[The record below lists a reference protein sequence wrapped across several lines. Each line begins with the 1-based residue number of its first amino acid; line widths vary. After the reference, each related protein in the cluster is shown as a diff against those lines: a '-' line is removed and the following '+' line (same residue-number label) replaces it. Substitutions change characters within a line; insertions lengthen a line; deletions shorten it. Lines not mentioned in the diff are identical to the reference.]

1 MTNTA
6 PLEEFGPAKLQD
18 GLLMAVENV
27 HETLRYAREKHR
39 VMVGN
44 PDHRDPWAESRRG
57 CVRWSAPTNSAP
69 ARSDRRSVA
78 SGYLLAT

>member
-1 MTNTA
+1 
-6 PLEEFGPAKLQD
+6 
-18 GLLMAVENV
+18 MAVENV